1 MKITINDKEIE
12 LKQTIRSLLMF
23 ENIQGH
29 SYTPKSLNDVLLYL
43 YCVVVASSKDYSF
56 SYDDWIDWVD
66 EHPDELTQIVQ
77 FIQQTEETQN
87 DFKKNKSQL
96 KEKAKK

>member
-1 MKITINDKEIE
+1 MTITINEKEIE
-12 LKQTIRSLLMF
+12 LKQTIRALLMF
-23 ENIQGH
+23 ENIKNE
-29 SYTPKSLNDVLLYL
+29 SYSPNSLNDILLYL

-77 FIQQTEETQN
+77 FVQQTEQN
-87 DFKKNKSQL
+87 QNNIKKNKSQL
-96 KEKAKK
+96 KKEKK